1 MSLSF
6 YKVIHILGLL
16 LVFNGLAAIW
26 GVNVVGGTPSKR
38 RRIGL
43 SLMHGLGLAAL
54 LISGFGMLAKLGYLS
69 DIPTWAIIKSLIWL
83 AMGASL
89 ALAKRKAQ
97 WGLPL
102 ISFFVLAGT
111 YAAYLCIYKPG

>member
-16 LVFNGLAAIW
+16 LAFNGLAAIW
-26 GVNVVGGTPSKR
+26 GVNVVGGKATKR
-38 RRIGL
+38 RRIGI
-43 SLMHGLGLAAL
+43 SVMHGLGMVAL
-54 LISGFGMLAKLGYLS
+54 LVSGFGMLAKLGYLS
-69 DIPTWAIIKSLIWL
+69 DIPTWAIIKSLIWV
-83 AMGASL
+83 AIGASV

-97 WGLPL
+97 WGIPL
-102 ISFFVLAGT
+102 VSFWILAGT